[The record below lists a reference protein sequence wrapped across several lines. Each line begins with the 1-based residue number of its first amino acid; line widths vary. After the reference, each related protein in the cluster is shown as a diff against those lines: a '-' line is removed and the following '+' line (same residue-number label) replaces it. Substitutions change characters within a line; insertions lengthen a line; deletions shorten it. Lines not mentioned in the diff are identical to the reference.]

1 MEALPVHLTIGL
13 TTATYPLPVHLTIG
27 LTTAT
32 YPLPVHL
39 TTRHPVRSVD
49 AAELLDALDLGGS
62 RHDWASRRASA
73 AARRVPASLDLAQCA
88 ALRNAVDAASME
100 TLDSVDGL
108 LEYQLTLTSADFEE
122 LVGADAFA
130 RLNFLAAE
138 AHAETRPGRF
148 QDSSE
153 TLPRRFRDS
162 SENSASWALKRP
174 PTRRTRVTLTD
185 TQHKTLLQRRAAAL
199 PCGILGAL
207 TAASRPRRR
216 MPSFSRRCAP
226 PPPPPRARQASPP
239 RRTRS
244 PRSRTR
250 SSSGGTAPP
259 RGRGSSAST
268 STGRVSVTSARSH
281 LWR

>member
-1 MEALPVHLTIGL
+1 
-13 TTATYPLPVHLTIG
+13 
-27 LTTAT
+27 
-32 YPLPVHL
+32 
-39 TTRHPVRSVD
+39 
-49 AAELLDALDLGGS
+49 
-62 RHDWASRRASA
+62 
-73 AARRVPASLDLAQCA
+73 
-88 ALRNAVDAASME
+88 ME

-174 PTRRTRVTLTD
+174 PTRRPRVTLTD